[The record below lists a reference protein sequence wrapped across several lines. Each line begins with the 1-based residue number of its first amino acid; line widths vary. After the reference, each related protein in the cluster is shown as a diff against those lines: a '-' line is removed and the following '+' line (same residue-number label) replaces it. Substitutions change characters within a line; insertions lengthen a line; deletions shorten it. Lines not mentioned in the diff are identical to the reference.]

1 MVEKIIVLSG
11 NIGSGKD
18 SIADCLSDFFYI
30 KVSFAEKLK
39 DLLAFLFDWNR
50 DLLEGV
56 TQESRQWREKK
67 DGEWDITPREA
78 MNLVGTKLFR
88 DNFREDIWVKFTEKR
103 VKELLK
109 RGKEVVITDCRF
121 VNEAE
126 MLKKLGGVF
135 IYVKR
140 GEKEPEYEMSKIEY
154 DYVINNDGTKK
165 ELILKLYEVLNKI
178 TGYNIAYDDDD
189 YLRY

>member
-1 MVEKIIVLSG
+1 
-11 NIGSGKD
+11 
-18 SIADCLSDFFYI
+18 
-30 KVSFAEKLK
+30 
-39 DLLAFLFDWNR
+39 
-50 DLLEGV
+50 
-56 TQESRQWREKK
+56 
-67 DGEWDITPREA
+67 

>member
-1 MVEKIIVLSG
+1 MNSKLIVLSG

-18 SIADCLSDFFYI
+18 TVANCLSDYFYI

-50 DLLEGV
+50 ELLEGI
-56 TQESRQWREKK
+56 TPESREWREKK
-67 DGEWDITPREA
+67 DEEWDITPREA
-78 MNLVGTKLFR
+78 MNLVGSRLFR
-88 DNFREDIWVKFTEKR
+88 DNFREDVWVKFTEKR

-126 MLKKLGGVF
+126 MLKRLGGVF

-140 GEKEPEYEMSKIEY
+140 GDKDPEYEMSKIQY
-154 DYVINNDGTKK
+154 DYVIENDTTKE
-165 ELILKLYEVLNKI
+165 ELIKKLYKI
-178 TGYNIAYDDDD
+178 FGEITKTQIIYKLIYKN
-189 YLRY
+189 